1 MCEEERSKH
10 VASDKHLCDAP
21 RDKGGVADERLRV
34 WRTRDLRVVDAGVMP
49 IIPRAN
55 TLLRRGR
62 RTSSRQIMDWW
73 ESKTDELRTNE

>member
-1 MCEEERSKH
+1 
-10 VASDKHLCDAP
+10 
-21 RDKGGVADERLRV
+21 
-34 WRTRDLRVVDAGVMP
+34 MP